1 MPVALA
7 PGQPP
12 VMFPLPRADG
22 ALPEAGGVFDQGAW
36 LGDVMDVMAAEDAR
50 LLARDAARRR

>member
-12 VMFPLPRADG
+12 VMFPLPQPHG
-22 ALPEAGGVFDQGAW
+22 ALPEAGGALDQGAW
-36 LGDVMDVMAAEDAR
+36 LTDVFELMAVEDAR
-50 LLARDAARRR
+50 LTARDAQRRR